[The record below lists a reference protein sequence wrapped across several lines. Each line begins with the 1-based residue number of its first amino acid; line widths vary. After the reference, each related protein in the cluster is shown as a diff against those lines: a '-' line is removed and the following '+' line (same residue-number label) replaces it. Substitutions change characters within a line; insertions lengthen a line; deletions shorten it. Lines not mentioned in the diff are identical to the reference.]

1 MQFSFDK
8 EKNDLAMIWS
18 PTKKWTQLPAT
29 DPKRFKVFLDVF
41 IEYMQK
47 KNGRTEEDWERVM
60 REVRSMTRAAPP
72 GPTEGFPQLQA
83 IEKRIASDDP
93 SVVSVFADMISD
105 AKFKGKAKFYDLAE
119 YLGFAFAGKY
129 AREIIYL
136 KSSWTTLEPF
146 VQLQNFRR
154 EEQKPFV
161 FVAWARGTEM
171 AFSILDCL
179 VTFLK
184 TNVDH
189 RQWCRNA
196 INVLGDNV
204 LYSVLEEKDPSVKL
218 RRLLNAGLYGVSS
231 DLRPFKAA
239 KEYGLR
245 QNVEVF
251 YKLASALFLR
261 RKKDWLLDEFDEL
274 TMYAE
279 TVAFDSRLPR
289 KTTVRETLAN
299 RDFYLSNPA
308 YTSTRSW
315 VVPSVEYFNRVVE
328 RVLEGIAEIQWT
340 GGLDVDA
347 FLETF

>member
-1 MQFSFDK
+1 
-8 EKNDLAMIWS
+8 
-18 PTKKWTQLPAT
+18 
-29 DPKRFKVFLDVF
+29 
-41 IEYMQK
+41 
-47 KNGRTEEDWERVM
+47 
-60 REVRSMTRAAPP
+60 
-72 GPTEGFPQLQA
+72 
-83 IEKRIASDDP
+83 
-93 SVVSVFADMISD
+93 
-105 AKFKGKAKFYDLAE
+105 
-119 YLGFAFAGKY
+119 
-129 AREIIYL
+129 
-136 KSSWTTLEPF
+136 
-146 VQLQNFRR
+146 
-154 EEQKPFV
+154 
-161 FVAWARGTEM
+161 
-171 AFSILDCL
+171 
-179 VTFLK
+179 
-184 TNVDH
+184 
-189 RQWCRNA
+189 
-196 INVLGDNV
+196 
-204 LYSVLEEKDPSVKL
+204 
-218 RRLLNAGLYGVSS
+218 LNAGLYGVSS